1 MKMLAVLAAV
11 SFVGASCSDVVI
23 KVNKK
28 SKQSE
33 LSSST
38 ESERAGATSNAE
50 DFLKDMDNLRAVA
63 FDMLMKQIK
72 GQDFQG
78 AVRGAIRDMRSHLVR
93 EASKPHN
100 PSLLN
105 FDQSAIKC
113 TNEKLNLDYDQ
124 AHKYLGVILKSAVL
138 AKLSEQS
145 SKALNANLSA
155 DAAAIA
161 QLILNEVGL
170 KVEGDSKIERD
181 GETVTTSGAFKLSLV
196 PFQDESAELQ
206 ERDAKESI
214 DLKFSRVAG
223 QGNDGSFEAN
233 VSASELASDK
243 TLVTYEMLVKVS
255 RTKVDGKMV
264 YKSSMA
270 VGKKGSDAHLTRS
283 LVIEEV
289 EAKKYRI
296 IDEIA
301 SGGVSKQSAFV
312 VDAGAL
318 SQQCKIQKDQI
329 KDEDKDKLKGD
340 DKKTLSP
347 DPQPTTEPSPVNPVG
362 QDPGYEEPK
371 KTVDDSDDDQVVN
384 SPTQK
389 PGQNPGQSPG
399 QN

>member
-33 LSSST
+33 LASST

-72 GQDFQG
+72 GQDFQS

-100 PSLLN
+100 PSLMN

-223 QGNDGSFEAN
+223 EGNDGSFEATL
-233 VSASELASDK
+233 SASELAADK

-255 RTKVDGKMV
+255 RNKVDGKMV
-264 YKSSMA
+264 YRSSMA
-270 VGKKGSDAHLTRS
+270 VGKKGVDAHLTRA

-296 IDEIA
+296 IDEIS
-301 SGGVSKQSAFV
+301 SGGTAKQSAFV
-312 VDAGAL
+312 VDIGAM

-329 KDEDKDKLKGD
+329 KDEDKDKLKNE

-347 DPQPTTEPSPVNPVG
+347 DPLPTTEPVAVKPTA
-362 QDPGYEEPK
+362 QEPGHEEPK